1 MTDDLRSMA
10 ARDAVSAPQPD
21 PITRGQ
27 PVTPA
32 LVAWLTDR
40 GEDVDQL
47 VALVEA
53 RDAFGRRKYG
63 QPLYSDDGRDVSA
76 DFGQELADALQYG
89 MAARMRGVSLAVW
102 APVLRALADL
112 VSDDAQDLDR
122 RVIAGVQTQRGLP
135 FP

>member
-10 ARDAVSAPQPD
+10 AREAVSAPQPD
-21 PITRGQ
+21 PLTRGQ

-32 LVAWLTDR
+32 LVAWLGER
-40 GEDVDQL
+40 GEDVEQL

-63 QPLYSDDGRDVSA
+63 QPLFSDDGRDVSA

-102 APVLRALADL
+102 APVLRAIADI

-122 RVIAGVQTQRGLP
+122 RVIAGVQAHRGQT

>member
-10 ARDAVSAPQPD
+10 AREAVSTAQPD
-21 PITRGQ
+21 PITRGHL
-27 PVTPA
+27 VTPA
-32 LVAWLTDR
+32 LVAWLTQR
-40 GEDVDQL
+40 GEDVEQL
-47 VALVEA
+47 VAIVEA

-76 DFGQELADALQYG
+76 DFGQEVVDAAFYG
-89 MAARMRGVSLAVW
+89 MAARMRGVSLAAW

-122 RVIAGVQTQRGLP
+122 RVIAGVQEQRGLP

>member
-10 ARDAVSAPQPD
+10 AREAVSAPQPD

-32 LVAWLTDR
+32 LVAWLGER
-40 GEDVDQL
+40 GEDVEQL

-63 QPLYSDDGRDVSA
+63 QPLFSDDGRDVSA
-76 DFGQELADALQYG
+76 DFGQEVIDAAFYG
-89 MAARMRGVSLAVW
+89 MSARMRGVSLAVW
-102 APVLRALADL
+102 APVLRAIADL

-122 RVIAGVQTQRGLP
+122 RVIAGVQSQRGLP